1 MNLEPE
7 KCCESGCVPC
17 ERDRDGEAPLDLLNY
32 IGGEFVGHSGNEAD
46 ENDWLNVLEPATGY
60 RFARVPLSGPDDVD
74 AAVIAARAAAP
85 DWGALDFAE
94 RADWLDRIAD
104 ALETKYEDIA
114 ALESQDTGKPIALA
128 RAVDAYRSVA
138 NFRFFAG
145 LIREKADSP
154 NEIFEMDNATNVVV
168 SKPVGVAALITP
180 WNLPLYLLSWKVAPA
195 IGMGNTV
202 VCKPSELTPMTANL
216 LMETIDEVG
225 LPAGVVN
232 LVHGNGAGAG
242 GPLTTHH
249 DVDLV
254 SFTGGT
260 ATGAKVAAAAA
271 PQFKKLS
278 LELGGKNASIIFDD
292 CDFDITVPGVTR
304 AAFLNQ
310 GQVCLCGSRI
320 LVQSGIYDEFV
331 ERFVDSVE
339 SMRIGDPSNDETEL
353 GALISPDHLAK
364 VEGYVTLAQE
374 EGGEVLTGGYPCL
387 PKEFEHGNWLAPT
400 VIAGLSPDAR
410 CSTEEIFG
418 PVVTIHRFET
428 EEEAVAIANN
438 TRYGLAGSVWTG
450 DLDKGRRVAESIDT
464 GMVWVNTWL
473 HRDLRVPFGG
483 VKDSGVGREG
493 GRWSLGFFS
502 EPMNICLKHD

>member
-1 MNLEPE
+1 M
-7 KCCESGCVPC
+7 
-17 ERDRDGEAPLDLLNY
+17 NY
-32 IGGEFVGHSGNEAD
+32 IAGEFVRQSSE
-46 ENDWLNVLEPATGY
+46 DWMDVFEPATGKQ
-60 RFARVPLSGPDDVD
+60 FAKVPHSGPQEVD
-74 AAVIAARAAAP
+74 QAVAAARAAQP
-85 DWGALDFAE
+85 SWGALSHSV

-104 ALETKYEDIA
+104 SLEAKYEDIA
-114 ALESQDTGKPIALA
+114 ALESRDTGKPIVLA

-138 NFRFFAG
+138 NFRFFAD
-145 LIREKADSP
+145 LVREQGV
-154 NEIFEMDNATNVVV
+154 ERFEMSDATNIVV

-202 VCKPSELTPMTANL
+202 ICKPSELTPMTANL
-216 LMETIDEVG
+216 LMETIHEVG
-225 LPAGVVN
+225 LPSGVVN
-232 LVHGNGAGAG
+232 LVHGDGISAGA
-242 GPLTTHH
+242 PLTSHP

-260 ATGAKVAAAAA
+260 ATGAKVAAAAS

-278 LELGGKNASIIFDD
+278 LELGGKNASIVFAD
-292 CDFDITVPGVTR
+292 CDLEKTVEGVTR

-320 LVQSGIYDEFV
+320 LIEDSIYDEFV

-339 SMRIGDPSNDETEL
+339 SMKIGDPSDESTQL
-353 GALISPDHLAK
+353 GALISAEHLQK
-364 VEGYVTLAQE
+364 VEGYVSIARE
-374 EGGEVLTGGYPCL
+374 EGGEVLTGGSPCL
-387 PKEFEHGNWLAPT
+387 PKEFENGNWMAPT
-400 VIAGLSPDAR
+400 VIGGLSVDSR

-428 EEEAVAIANN
+428 EQQAVEIANN

-450 DLDKGRRVAESIDT
+450 DLEKGRRVAEGIDT

-502 EPMNICLKHD
+502 EPLNICLKQD

>member
-1 MNLEPE
+1 MNLDPE
-7 KCCESGCVPC
+7 KCCDSGCTPC
-17 ERDRDGEAPLDLLNY
+17 ERDPIGSEPRDLCNY
-32 IGGEFVGHSGNEAD
+32 IGGKFVCHSND
-46 ENDWLNVLEPATGY
+46 EWMNVLEPARGL
-60 RFARVPLSGPDDVD
+60 RFGRVPLSGQADVD
-74 AAVIAARAAAP
+74 SAVAAARSAQPA
-85 DWGALDFAE
+85 WGSLSHSD
-94 RADWLDRIAD
+94 RADWLDKIAD
-104 ALETKYEDIA
+104 ALEEKYEDIA
-114 ALESQDTGKPIALA
+114 ALESRDTGKPISLA

-145 LIREKADSP
+145 LIRETHGGQR
-154 NEIFEMDNATNVVV
+154 ERFEMEDATNIVVP
-168 SKPVGVAALITP
+168 KPVGVGALITP

-202 VCKPSELTPMTANL
+202 VCKPSELTPMTADL
-216 LMETIDEVG
+216 LMETIHYVG

-232 LVHGNGAGAG
+232 LVHGDGEGAG
-242 GPLTTHH
+242 GPLTAHP

-260 ATGAKVAAAAA
+260 ETGAKVAAAAS
-271 PQFKKLS
+271 PMFKKLS

-292 CDFDITVPGVTR
+292 CDLEKTVGGVTR

-320 LVQSGIYDEFV
+320 LVQSGVYDEFLTA
-331 ERFVDSVE
+331 FVNSVE
-339 SMRIGDPSNDETEL
+339 AMKIGDPSDESTQL
-353 GALISPDHLAK
+353 GALISADHLAK
-364 VEGYVTLAQE
+364 VEGYVELAKE
-374 EGGEVLTGGYPCL
+374 EGGKILTGGYPCL
-387 PKEFEHGNWLAPT
+387 SKEFEHGNWLAPT
-400 VIAGLSPDAR
+400 VISGVSANAR
-410 CSTEEIFG
+410 CATEEIFG
-418 PVVTIHRFET
+418 PVVTIHRFDNED
-428 EEEAVAIANN
+428 EAIAIANN
-438 TRYGLAGSVWTG
+438 TRYGLAGSVWTS
-450 DLDKGRRVAESIDT
+450 DLEKGRRVAENIDT